1 MWHNNILKIMTKEQI
16 EKLKAGDRITI
27 EYEVVSTEPDYVDVR
42 YKDGTFHGSFA
53 KHDHALRNAEAVIPA
68 TKFEIG
74 DLVRIIPDPLLGF
87 VYGTYV
93 DDIRKYSGKQALVS
107 SLVNEYGNVEL
118 KLKSEGDY
126 IDINAHCLELIEKAK
141 VDKYV
146 VKENTFR
153 WLVTTN
159 NLNIEVAI
167 FDKATHPNPKEA
179 AEAEC
184 KRLNSNIN

>member
-1 MWHNNILKIMTKEQI
+1 MNKEQI

-27 EYEVVSTEPDYVDVR
+27 EYEVVSTEPAYVDVH

-53 KHDHALRNAEAVIPA
+53 KHDHALRNAEAVVPA
-68 TKFEIG
+68 TKFEVG

-87 VYGTYV
+87 VYGACDTDV
-93 DDIRKYSGKQALVS
+93 RKHLGKQALVA
-107 SLVNEYGNVEL
+107 SLVNEYGDIEL
-118 KLKSEGDY
+118 KLKSKGDY
-126 IDINAHCLELIEKAK
+126 IDVNAHCLELIEKAK
-141 VDKYV
+141 ADKYV

-153 WLVTTN
+153 WLVVTN

-167 FDKATHPNPKEA
+167 FDKATHPDPKAA

-184 KRLNSNIN
+184 KRLNSNINK